1 MEKKE
6 PPLSAVLLAEPFN
19 PVLSFFEKPSY
30 LIPLVNV
37 PLIDYALEFLKT
49 LNLSHLFVVTCDG
62 NTTVKEHVQRRLIG
76 HEFLDNLTFVK
87 CDGCYSVADVFRD
100 IDQRALIKNDF
111 LFLQSGFLCNSN
123 LQSVIDEHRA
133 RRKKNKS
140 CIMTIL
146 CRTCPKEH
154 PCRSRCDDLVVEL
167 EESTQ
172 RLLNF
177 RRLEGDE
184 SSLTLASN
192 ASMTFDLLDC
202 RACICTAQV
211 PPLFSDNFD
220 FQTLDD
226 LMREVLINEE
236 ILGHTVHVATVDDCY
251 AASVHDY
258 HSYLSISQNIMER
271 WSYPLTPDLF
281 YFNVEHSIIPKPCYR
296 WKQRNIYSHLQEAQV
311 EKNVKLGKNVTIGSG
326 CIIRAGTEIV
336 NSVIGNNCVIESN
349 CRISNCIIWENVFI
363 GECCVV
369 KETILANKSVLM
381 DHCNV
386 GPRVVIGSKVTVAH
400 GTTLADGRVI
410 CGKKLDDDIES
421 VPASQCKYD
430 DSSPALELR
439 AGNPGEESRKSFWPA
454 WFPLVVVKAAPLAL
468 VNELDE
474 TDADFSMDLEKNMVD
489 RDYRLFCTEVQESLM
504 QGAEEKV
511 PSENMIL
518 EINSS
523 KHAYNVTMEQ
533 VYQAVVN
540 GLFQLPLEQA
550 NCQLS
555 AVDYWKAL
563 MPVMR
568 YLEPV
573 LKNYFKNIQS
583 QQILLDVLLNLAVQ
597 NECIQSAL
605 VRIVHSLFE
614 MDILEE
620 DQILNWYE
628 SMHKNSLGVVKLKL
642 EPLVEWLRQAEEE
655 SSGEML
661 LLQLLKRNR
670 NSVHCIF
677 FCSAAMAV
685 SNSKATIS
693 DWVANILN
701 MGSAALMERTICEQ
715 KELIKPEPQ
724 GSKHFSLLEN
734 QPKNRYRDIPCLD
747 HSRVILRGSTSDYIH
762 ANWVTVPEM
771 GIRVILTQGPKEN
784 TLSDFWDMVAQED
797 AMLLTNLVKTE
808 EISTDK
814 CVKYY
819 PELHKSTKCE
829 GADNY
834 IVICTRVSKK
844 QFFTKMKL
852 VLYCKKTEERRNLVL
867 FTYNEWPDHGVPACG
882 QFVQFVR
889 YIIKCMK
896 KMNNEQHMLIHCSA
910 GVGRS
915 GTLLASIRLLLQ
927 LEAGER
933 PNVFQVVNSIRQE
946 RARAVQGLNQYRL
959 LYCVIL
965 YSCILFNH
973 VPSDKVADVKNIIRS
988 LLQKKQKAHNAH
1000 KRKSE
1005 LRIENNA
1012 PLELSCTAMENAD
1025 VLSTSKVDESAAHSS
1040 IAIEKEAEAVVR
1052 SHSSLALTACQDFGD
1067 SSTLEN
1073 EVKRTGSKG
1082 FLDRQKEIFAK
1093 HTVSP
1098 KQVKSA
1104 DKKKQSDKVNSASKP
1119 QKSNRSRKSKKSS
1132 NKQRCLGLLM
1142 LNVICTRCR
1151 FHLYR
1156 CFSKVYYI
1164 DRQPNSLTELGY
1176 FNASVGRLLEKS
1188 LGLNITHSFDCDLKA
1203 LEKKLSKI
1211 SDLNTF
1217 RTLVPELIQCGN
1229 QFPSEAWSLFGDR
1242 VVGYIETSIDQVDS
1256 DEELSRWLL
1265 LIAYYLPPSDQRW
1278 LTCCSRLSENIER
1291 ISDDAFLCLVHAFML
1306 RRSIPNSVFPI
1317 LDMQIRRRLGNF
1329 SFDDLGLISLAYFK
1343 CCRRFQHGHVGR
1355 YLAVRLESQLTAVN
1369 ELQNVPVAAVL
1380 KQLRYVQQGDLSNLL
1395 PRILKRFAE
1404 LPSSSLKLITWI
1416 HAAFFAT
1423 KLCLFDENFTKSLFD
1438 KVRASKGEIRAK
1450 DASVLLHYLA
1460 MFDHSAD
1467 GMDQFLVNIFQTD
1480 PNVIRSVIKFPETLT
1495 SALRSAVIRGLYPVE
1510 LIDSCFSSEFISRFT
1525 KRHYFPFLDYYF
1537 LDCSMAIEKSNS
1549 GPRLDFKYLPNI
1561 SKNKSSDMH
1570 TEIDNDSVYKKIHCH
1585 IANAVGKR
1593 LRCSTAAVQFC
1604 RILPHS
1610 FALDTVIRFRDG
1622 NFDMTKLQYEIKA
1635 YNKEELLVPADEIR
1649 IVLFVEHNNRCRLH
1663 TQVPLGH
1670 VQARKRQAIQLG
1682 YKVIELNGYEIARR
1696 PLNDV
1701 ETTQLVNVIQQF
1713 RNSKVKSSSIV
1724 RAF

>member
-49 LNLSHLFVVTCDG
+49 LNLSHLFVVTCDSS
-62 NTTVKEHVQRRLIG
+62 TTVKEHVQRRLIG

-123 LQSVIDEHRA
+123 LHA

-236 ILGHTVHVATVDDCY
+236 
-251 AASVHDY
+251 
-258 HSYLSISQNIMER
+258 
-271 WSYPLTPDLF
+271 
-281 YFNVEHSIIPKPCYR
+281 
-296 WKQRNIYSHLQEAQV
+296 
-311 EKNVKLGKNVTIGSG
+311 
-326 CIIRAGTEIV
+326 
-336 NSVIGNNCVIESN
+336 
-349 CRISNCIIWENVFI
+349 
-363 GECCVV
+363 
-369 KETILANKSVLM
+369 
-381 DHCNV
+381 
-386 GPRVVIGSKVTVAH
+386 VTVAH

-474 TDADFSMDLEKNMVD
+474 TDADFSMDLEKNM
-489 RDYRLFCTEVQESLM
+489 
-504 QGAEEKV
+504 GAEEKV

-563 MPVMR
+563 MP
-568 YLEPV
+568 
-573 LKNYFKNIQS
+573 
-583 QQILLDVLLNLAVQ
+583 NLAVQ
-597 NECIQSAL
+597 NDCIQSAL

-628 SMHKNSLGVVKLKL
+628 SMHKNSLGAVKLK
-642 EPLVEWLRQAEEE
+642 
-655 SSGEML
+655 
-661 LLQLLKRNR
+661 RNT

-701 MGSAALMERTICEQ
+701 MGSAALMERTICEE
-715 KELIKPEPQ
+715 KELIKPDPQ
-724 GSKHFSLLEN
+724 GSKNFSLLEN

-747 HSRVILRGSTSDYIH
+747 RSRVILRGSTSDYIH

-988 LLQKKQKAHNAH
+988 LLKKKQKVHSAH

-1012 PLELSCTAMENAD
+1012 PLELSCTAMENSA
-1025 VLSTSKVDESAAHSS
+1025 VLSTSKVDDSTAHSS

-1052 SHSSLALTACQDFGD
+1052 AHSSLALTACQDFDD
-1067 SSTLEN
+1067 SPTLEN
-1073 EVKRTGSKG
+1073 EAKRTSSKG
-1082 FLDRQKEIFAK
+1082 FLDRPKEIFAK

-1098 KQVKSA
+1098 KQV
-1104 DKKKQSDKVNSASKP
+1104 NSASKP
-1119 QKSNRSRKSKKSS
+1119 QKSNKSRKSKKSS
-1132 NKQRCLGLLM
+1132 NK
-1142 LNVICTRCR
+1142 I
-1151 FHLYR
+1151 
-1156 CFSKVYYI
+1156 
-1164 DRQPNSLTELGY
+1164 
-1176 FNASVGRLLEKS
+1176 
-1188 LGLNITHSFDCDLKA
+1188 
-1203 LEKKLSKI
+1203 
-1211 SDLNTF
+1211 
-1217 RTLVPELIQCGN
+1217 PELIQCGN

-1242 VVGYIETSIDQVDS
+1242 VVGYIETAIDRVDS

-1265 LIAYYLPPSDQRW
+1265 LIAYYLSPSDQRW
-1278 LTCCSRLSENIER
+1278 STCCSHLSENIER

-1306 RRSIPNSVFPI
+1306 RRSIPNSIFPI
-1317 LDMQIRRRLGNF
+1317 LDMQIRRRLGKF

-1395 PRILKRFAE
+1395 PGILKRFAE

-1416 HAAFFAT
+1416 HAAYFAT

-1460 MFDHSAD
+1460 IFDHSAD

-1480 PNVIRSVIKFPETLT
+1480 PDVIRSVIKFPETLT

-1561 SKNKSSDMH
+1561 SKNKSSDMY
-1570 TEIDNDSVYKKIHCH
+1570 TGIDNDSVYKKIHCH

-1663 TQVPLGH
+1663 TQIPLGH

-1713 RNSKVKSSSIV
+1713 CNSKVKSSSIV

>member
-251 AASVHDY
+251 AASV
-258 HSYLSISQNIMER
+258 
-271 WSYPLTPDLF
+271 
-281 YFNVEHSIIPKPCYR
+281 
-296 WKQRNIYSHLQEAQV
+296 
-311 EKNVKLGKNVTIGSG
+311 
-326 CIIRAGTEIV
+326 
-336 NSVIGNNCVIESN
+336 
-349 CRISNCIIWENVFI
+349 
-363 GECCVV
+363 
-369 KETILANKSVLM
+369 
-381 DHCNV
+381 
-386 GPRVVIGSKVTVAH
+386 TVAH

-628 SMHKNSLGVVKLKL
+628 SMHKNSLGVVK
-642 EPLVEWLRQAEEE
+642 
-655 SSGEML
+655 
-661 LLQLLKRNR
+661 LKRNR

-1132 NKQRCLGLLM
+1132 NKRKK
-1142 LNVICTRCR
+1142 RK
-1151 FHLYR
+1151 
-1156 CFSKVYYI
+1156 SKKH
-1164 DRQPNSLTELGY
+1164 LTELGY

>member
-62 NTTVKEHVQRRLIG
+62 STTVKEHVQRRLIG

-258 HSYLSISQNIMER
+258 H
-271 WSYPLTPDLF
+271 T
-281 YFNVEHSIIPKPCYR
+281 
-296 WKQRNIYSHLQEAQV
+296 
-311 EKNVKLGKNVTIGSG
+311 
-326 CIIRAGTEIV
+326 
-336 NSVIGNNCVIESN
+336 
-349 CRISNCIIWENVFI
+349 
-363 GECCVV
+363 
-369 KETILANKSVLM
+369 NKSVLM

-430 DSSPALELR
+430 DCSPALELR

-628 SMHKNSLGVVKLKL
+628 SMHKNSLGAVKLKFKF
-642 EPLVEWLRQAEEE
+642 
-655 SSGEML
+655 S
-661 LLQLLKRNR
+661 QLLKRNT

-882 QFVQFVR
+882 QFVHFVR

-1012 PLELSCTAMENAD
+1012 PLELSCTAIENAD
-1025 VLSTSKVDESAAHSS
+1025 VLSTSKIDESAAHSS

-1119 QKSNRSRKSKKSS
+1119 QKSNKSRKSKKSS
-1132 NKQRCLGLLM
+1132 NKQRCLGFLM

-1151 FHLYR
+1151 FHLHR
-1156 CFSKVYYI
+1156 CFSKVCYI

-1217 RTLVPELIQCGN
+1217 RTLVPELIQCGY

-1242 VVGYIETSIDQVDS
+1242 VVGYIETAIDQVDS

-1460 MFDHSAD
+1460 IFDHSAD

-1682 YKVIELNGYEIARR
+1682 YKVIELNGYDIARR

-1713 RNSKVKSSSIV
+1713 RNGKVKSSSIV